1 MNAETFKQVFLPYHQ
16 KLFRIA
22 YRLVGNAECAE
33 DMLQDS
39 FIKLWEKREQLV
51 QVANTEAFAIVT
63 LKNTCLDY
71 LRKQK
76 EDFQLFEQDV
86 PEAYSLPEQIE
97 YHDEAQRV
105 KQYLSRLPQSQQTV
119 MKLKHWDGLTDEE
132 IEQATGYS
140 LGNIR
145 VLLSRGRTSVREHF
159 NKLR

>member
-1 MNAETFKQVFLPYHQ
+1 MNAETFKQIFLPYHQ

-39 FIKLWEKREQLV
+39 FVKLWEKREQLA

-63 LKNTCLDY
+63 LRNTCLDY

-76 EDFQLFEQDV
+76 EDFLLFEQSV
-86 PEAYSLPEQIE
+86 PETESLPEQIE
-97 YHDEAQRV
+97 YQDEAQKV
-105 KQYLSRLPQSQQTV
+105 KQYLSRLPQNQQTV

-132 IEQATGYS
+132 IEQSTGYS
-140 LGNIR
+140 QGNIR
-145 VLLSRGRTSVREHF
+145 VLLSRGRTAIRTHF